1 MKVLIVVLLFVSSL
15 VSNAST
21 NQVCKVCRGKKS
33 VERWVAC
40 EKCGGSGIEYS
51 GSRQVRCSV
60 CGRSVKKGKVRKVVS
75 CPECSSKPKSGPSYA
90 PRGYN
95 KTIYRAYRQS
105 LGVP

>member
-1 MKVLIVVLLFVSSL
+1 MKVLVVLAVLVSSL
-15 VSNAST
+15 SVCAST

-33 VERWVAC
+33 VEQWVSC

-75 CPECSSKPKSGPSYA
+75 CPECSSQPKSGPSYA

-95 KTIYRAYRQS
+95 RTIYRAFRQS
-105 LGVP
+105 IGVP